1 MRTFDL
7 TPLFRNTVGF
17 DRMASLL
24 DSVAQDTA
32 PAYPPYNIEKFDD
45 DSYGI
50 TMAVAGFGEDDLEI
64 VVKENTLTVSGRI
77 ADAEKADRH
86 FLHRGIAERAF
97 ERRFRLAEHIEVSD
111 AALENGLLRVS
122 LTRNVPE
129 EARPKMIAIGSGKA
143 KSRKVIEG
151 KKAA

>member
-17 DRMASLL
+17 DRMANVLEGL
-24 DSVAQDTA
+24 AQETA
-32 PAYPPYNIEKFDD
+32 PSYPPYNIEKFDD
-45 DSYGI
+45 DRYGI
-50 TMAVAGFGEDDLEI
+50 TMAVAGFGDDDLEI

-77 ADAEKADRH
+77 AATEGETRE

-97 ERRFRLAEHIEVSD
+97 ERRFRLAEHIEVAD
-111 AALENGLLRVS
+111 ASLQNGLLHIALKRD
-122 LTRNVPE
+122 VPE
-129 EARPKMIAIGSGKA
+129 EARPKTITIGKGESPKT
-143 KSRKVIEG
+143 IQG